1 MWKCCNPPKTFSL
14 SLPVSLT
21 VTEMKKAKLKRQS
34 RVSLSVTVTLTL
46 VTESLVELELLKV
59 KDRTFHDHHSINSES
74 VSLRSL
80 MFRLCQLF
88 MMLLSSS
95 SLSTRRS
102 LNTTYTNYDHGR
114 VFRPVF
120 TILARLQKQWF
131 GKHKIL
137 DVKIKY
143 PYRTLSS
150 CFLCRY
156 FEYIQN
162 GANHQLLCGI

>member
-21 VTEMKKAKLKRQS
+21 VTGMKKAKLKRQS
-34 RVSLSVTVTLTL
+34 RVSVTLTL

-74 VSLRSL
+74 MSLRSL

-88 MMLLSSS
+88 MMLLSSFV
-95 SLSTRRS
+95 TEHTY
-102 LNTTYTNYDHGR
+102 TTYTNYDHGR

-120 TILARLQKQWF
+120 PILARLQKQWF